1 MEKKKNEKI
10 SFEDYG
16 IEFTE
21 KDFEDV
27 DIETLVELK
36 TKVKNTIKEID
47 TKLSE

>member
-21 KDFEDV
+21 KDFKDV
-27 DIETLVELK
+27 DMDTLIELK
-36 TKVKNTIKEID
+36 RKVRNTIKEID